1 LVDSERIELSSLVCR
16 TSTLRAPRAPRYE
29 PRLGSG
35 TGSRILLTRLMRPS
49 CSPELPAI
57 RTWCR
62 EGHSKAQPRDYR
74 SRALPLELSRRHG
87 GVRRTD
93 YFLFTKRA
101 HRQQCSPCKTWS
113 WRGESNPGFILT
125 WFIVINDVSCPN
137 WTTSAM
143 WNWWSYS
150 KTQPPRYE
158 CGALPLELHQ
168 RIWSGRPDSN
178 RRLDPGNVP
187 S

>member
-1 LVDSERIELSSLVCR
+1 
-16 TSTLRAPRAPRYE
+16 
-29 PRLGSG
+29 
-35 TGSRILLTRLMRPS
+35 MRPS

-62 EGHSKAQPRDYR
+62 EGHPKAQPRDYR

-87 GVRRTD
+87 AGCQNRTD

-101 HRQQCSPCKTWS
+101 HRQQCLPGKTWS

-125 WFIVINDVSCPN
+125 KDVSCPN
-137 WTTSAM
+137 WTTPAM
-143 WNWWSYS
+143 WSWWSYS

-178 RRLDPGNVP
+178 RRLDPGKVP

>member
-1 LVDSERIELSSLVCR
+1 
-16 TSTLRAPRAPRYE
+16 
-29 PRLGSG
+29 
-35 TGSRILLTRLMRPS
+35 MRPS

-57 RTWCR
+57 KTWCR

-74 SRALPLELSRRHG
+74 SRALPLELSRRHA

-101 HRQQCSPCKTWS
+101 HRQQCLPGKIWS

-137 WTTSAM
+137 WTTPAM
-143 WNWWSYS
+143 WSWWSYS

-168 RIWSGRPDSN
+168 RNMERATGLEPASGPWQGPILATGRRPHHGAEYESPTRLAGLEDQCL
-178 RRLDPGNVP
+178 RRSANPA
-187 S
+187 